1 MKTKIKLNQMKTD
14 ELLEEI
20 QKNNLKVLEIEKITE
35 EECDCGVPHSYLRF
49 EGELDEDFIYQ
60 EYGEDEGDKII
71 ENSDYS
77 CGECRDREYV
87 MCRKRDRVETNT
99 IHIRDLLK
107 SRGISNEYCNE

>member
-49 EGELDEDFIYQ
+49 EGELDEDFASKKQQRYNLNV
-60 EYGEDEGDKII
+60 
-71 ENSDYS
+71 NSNP
-77 CGECRDREYV
+77 GQR
-87 MCRKRDRVETNT
+87 NQT
-99 IHIRDLLK
+99 IG
-107 SRGISNEYCNE
+107 S